1 MVLDLIGDTS
11 PYYIRCIKPNDDN
24 VCDVFDRIRVNQ
36 QIKYIYGPVVNNKPV
51 TCVCLPGVDV
61 NNIIKRN
68 NNNNHILLYKD
79 EQHINQSIFIKL
91 KNNPV

>member
-1 MVLDLIGDTS
+1 MITCGI
-11 PYYIRCIKPNDDN
+11 YKQFIC
-24 VCDVFDRIRVNQ
+24 VCVPVVNQ